1 MNGTPRLRQR
11 PHAWWRGLT
20 EGWGR
25 REPHP
30 LARSRHALPHLFEAA
45 ARELPRIRQLKRLFE
60 LTTKLLVRYMGT
72 AYAAIFVEQ
81 VHPHTNDVGVGTSR
95 YRLVASHGT
104 GGAPKIPYI
113 DADSLLIQRLLKSR
127 KPLRWEDCQVT
138 DGSDPH
144 VRHHPYRR
152 VRFILDNLNARL
164 IVPCFHGRRLL
175 GFLVLGERSRREG
188 RYRDEELAAI
198 AEVATSLAIALENAR
213 SYEELKSTTKKLQ
226 EAQDRLIRQERM
238 VAAGKLAMSLAHEI
252 KNPLAAIKTFTEFLQ
267 ERYDEPAF
275 RQEFC
280 QVLRKEIDR
289 INGIVQSL
297 SDFARPLLLKMQTVD
312 VQPLLKETLMLLSND
327 CLKRGIAMRQMFD
340 ANPIFISGDPSQLRQ
355 AFFNLCV
362 NAIQAMDP
370 HTKDVGVGVEH
381 GGTLAVTC
389 HYHESQAIIRVMD
402 SGAGIPKEHLA
413 LLFEPF
419 FTTKEGGMGLGLA
432 VVKQIVEQHDGS
444 THVES
449 QPGTGTTF
457 EIRLPWAMQR
467 REDTPPTRAMDAAGT
482 DQESFTPIPIDLL
495 VVDDEPKICSLLK
508 EVFERRGCRVRAAL
522 SGEQALEFAEQKL
535 PQLVILDLRLE
546 ELNGFEV
553 LQHLKGRYPDVEVIV
568 ITGTYSQE
576 DIEGLVKGLGALAC
590 FAKPLDM
597 SALQRQVFETAV
609 RISTKAHGRST

>member
-1 MNGTPRLRQR
+1 MNQRRGVWWKGLTDGWTPRS
-11 PHAWWRGLT
+11 GN
-20 EGWGR
+20 
-25 REPHP
+25 
-30 LARSRHALPHLFEAA
+30 ALPRLFEAA
-45 ARELPRIRQLKRLFE
+45 ARELPRIRQLKRLFA

-72 AYAAIFVEQ
+72 GYAAIFVEQ
-81 VHPHTNDVGVGTSR
+81 LAVHPHTNDIGVGMCR
-95 YRLVASHGT
+95 YRLVASSGAK
-104 GGAPKIPYI
+104 GAPKIPYI
-113 DADSLLIQRLLKSR
+113 DSDSLLIQRLLKSR
-127 KPLRWEDCQVT
+127 KPLRWEDCQT
-138 DGSDPH
+138 IEESESH
-144 VRHHPYRR
+144 LRRNPYRR
-152 VRFILDNLNARL
+152 IRFILDNLNARL
-164 IVPCFHGRRLL
+164 IVPCFQGRRLL
-175 GFLVLGERSRREG
+175 GFLILGERSRREG
-188 RYRDEELAAI
+188 RYRDEELAAVM
-198 AEVATSLAIALENAR
+198 EVAGSLAIALENAR
-213 SYEELKSTTKKLQ
+213 SYEELKATTKKLQ

-267 ERYDEPAF
+267 ERYEDPAF
-275 RQEFC
+275 RQEYC

-297 SDFARPLLLKMQTVD
+297 SDFAKPLLLKMQTVD

-327 CLKRGIAMRQMFD
+327 CLKRGITLRQMFD

-362 NAIQAMDP
+362 NAIQAMDQ
-370 HTKDVGVGVEH
+370 

-432 VVKQIVEQHDGS
+432 VVKQIVEQHDGAI
-444 THVES
+444 HVES

-467 REDTPPTRAMDAAGT
+467 RDEPSPRAPINGAWT

-522 SGEQALEFAEQKL
+522 SGEQALELVEQKL

-590 FAKPLDM
+590 FAKPLDI

-609 RISTKAHGRST
+609 RLSTKAPGRSALRPL